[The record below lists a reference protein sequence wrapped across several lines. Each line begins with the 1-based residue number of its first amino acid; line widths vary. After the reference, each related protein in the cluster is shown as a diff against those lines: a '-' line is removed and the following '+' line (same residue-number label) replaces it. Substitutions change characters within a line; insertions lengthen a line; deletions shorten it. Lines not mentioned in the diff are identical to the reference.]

1 MSKRIIVVTVLS
13 TFTVLS
19 LLWFFWPSEED
30 RIREQFEDLSDLVSK
45 PEDASPIS
53 DALALK
59 NFPDLF
65 CKEVVLETG
74 SSKRLKGNYTN
85 YELSNRYGRLR
96 VLAKSLDLR
105 FENLEFIFLKDD
117 QAEVKVLVVASG
129 TDNHGNGRGESFL
142 AEVFLQK
149 SEGKWRFARFTYLG
163 SSA

>member
-1 MSKRIIVVTVLS
+1 M
-13 TFTVLS
+13 
-19 LLWFFWPSEED
+19 
-30 RIREQFEDLSDLVSK
+30 SDLVSK
-45 PEDASPIS
+45 QEDASPIS

-65 CKEVVLETG
+65 CKEVVLDTG

-117 QAEVKVLVVASG
+117 QSEVKVRVVASG

-149 SEGKWRFARFTYLG
+149 SEGKWRFFRFTYLG

>member
-1 MSKRIIVVTVLS
+1 MASV
-13 TFTVLS
+13 FS

-30 RIREQFEDLSDLVSK
+30 RIRKQFDELSDLASK
-45 PEDASPIS
+45 VEDASLVS
-53 DALALK
+53 DALVQKRL
-59 NFPDLF
+59 PDLF

-74 SSKRLKGNYTN
+74 SSNRLKGNYTN

-117 QAEVKVLVVASG
+117 QAEVKVRVVASG
-129 TDNHGNGRGESFL
+129 TDKHGNGRGESFQ

-149 SEGKWRFARFTYLG
+149 SAGKWRFALFTYLG

>member
-13 TFTVLS
+13 KAIVFS

-30 RIREQFEDLSDLVSK
+30 LIREQFEELSDLASK
-45 PEDASPIS
+45 AEDASPIS

-65 CKEVVLETG
+65 CEEVVLETE

-105 FENLEFIFLKDD
+105 FENLEIIFLKDD
-117 QAEVKVLVVASG
+117 QAEVKVRVVASG
-129 TDNHGNGRGESFL
+129 TDKHGNGGGESFQ
-142 AEVFLQK
+142 A
-149 SEGKWRFARFTYLG
+149 
-163 SSA
+163 

>member
-1 MSKRIIVVTVLS
+1 MSKRIILGTVLS
-13 TFTVLS
+13 TSTVFS

-30 RIREQFEDLSDLVSK
+30 RIREQFDELSDLASK

-105 FENLEFIFLKDD
+105 FEALEFQTMDEDD
-117 QAEVKVLVVASG
+117 AKVTVRVRARGTDKSGKKHGEDFRAEVLLQRRK
-129 TDNHGNGRGESFL
+129 GEWKFR
-142 AEVFLQK
+142 Q
-149 SEGKWRFARFTYLG
+149 FTYLR
-163 SSA
+163 SLP

>member
-1 MSKRIIVVTVLS
+1 MSKRITLGTVLS
-13 TFTVLS
+13 TMVALS
-19 LLWFFWPSEED
+19 ALWLFWPSEED
-30 RIREQFEDLSDLVSK
+30 LIRDKFDELSDLASK

-117 QAEVKVLVVASG
+117 QAEVKVRVVASG

-149 SEGKWRFARFTYLG
+149 SEGKWRFFRFTYLG